1 MILYIFTKISVD
13 LYSGA
18 IFIQQAL
25 RWNLYLS
32 IFAVLGL
39 TVLCTLGGG
48 LAAVIYIDVVQ
59 FLIMITGSSILLYLG
74 LDKVGVLRLKHSG
87 SRYFLFLSQIFL
99 SQVGG
104 WGELQ
109 EKYMTAVANVTYVS
123 PDTGAACGLPRGDA
137 WTILR
142 EAATSDMPWPGFL
155 LGQTPASIWYWCA
168 DQMMVQKAGLIRKND
183 RQSRR
188 SAKWGGLQLSRR
200 LPAKLKSPTSNTPQF
215 TLAQPS

>member
-59 FLIMITGSSILLYLG
+59 FLIMMTGSSILLYLG
-74 LDKVGVLRLKHSG
+74 LDKVGVLRLN
-87 SRYFLFLSQIFL
+87 YFQAAPEIF
-99 SQVGG
+99 
-104 WGELQ
+104 
-109 EKYMTAVANVTYVS
+109 
-123 PDTGAACGLPRGDA
+123 
-137 WTILR
+137 
-142 EAATSDMPWPGFL
+142 
-155 LGQTPASIWYWCA
+155 
-168 DQMMVQKAGLIRKND
+168 
-183 RQSRR
+183 
-188 SAKWGGLQLSRR
+188 
-200 LPAKLKSPTSNTPQF
+200 
-215 TLAQPS
+215 